1 MLPSANCRYG
11 NWSSYADATNHSF
24 WRTRFSEPLQP
35 ADKSYSSVDWIIKAC
50 STYVAVLSEA
60 E

>member
-1 MLPSANCRYG
+1 MLGSANCRYG

-50 STYVAVLSEA
+50 ST
-60 E
+60 